1 MTSTRRTANGADVRR
16 RSVKRAGG
24 PMFNSV
30 REGKRWYPGLPA
42 ALIGA
47 IIAGVAVAAVALATD
62 PTPSREPS
70 GTPASRPVSAGA
82 PVSRSVPASALALQG
97 AIVNVVQSVSPSVVQ
112 IEDQRGLGSGIV
124 FDASGHIV
132 TNNHVVSGAS
142 SWTVTTSSGARY
154 QARRVGSFPADD
166 LAVIKISG
174 SHLQPATFAD
184 SSKLRVGD
192 LAIAIGNPLG
202 LQSSV
207 TEGIVSAFREAVQED
222 SSVTLPMVIQ
232 TSAAIN
238 PGNSGGALVDIE
250 GRVIGIPTLA
260 AIDPQLGGGSAPGIG
275 FALPSNLV
283 KDIAGQIV
291 ADGKVIDSHRAY
303 LGVSVGD
310 TSGNGVFVGSVKAG
324 GPAAKAGIR
333 AGDAIVS
340 VDGQQ
345 ISTTSVL
352 SAVLAELK
360 PGQRVPVVVK
370 SQRGAKTT
378 LQVTLGTYPGG

>member
-1 MTSTRRTANGADVRR
+1 
-16 RSVKRAGG
+16 
-24 PMFNSV
+24 MFNSV

-70 GTPASRPVSAGA
+70 GTPAGRPVSAGA
-82 PVSRSVPASALALQG
+82 PVGRSVPASALALQG

-112 IEDQRGLGSGIV
+112 VEDQRGLGSGIV

-142 SWTVTTSSGARY
+142 SWTVTTSSGTRY
-154 QARRVGSFPADD
+154 QARLVGSFPADD

-174 SHLQPATFAD
+174 SHLQPASFAD

-260 AIDPQLGGGSAPGIG
+260 ATDPQLGGSAAGIG

-291 ADGKVIDSHRAY
+291 AKGKVVDSHRAF
-303 LGVSVGD
+303 LGIRVGD
-310 TSGNGVFVGSVKAG
+310 TNGNGVLVGPVTAG
-324 GPAAKAGIR
+324 GAAAR
-333 AGDAIVS
+333 AGMRVGDVITS
-340 VDGQQ
+340 VDGTAT
-345 ISTTSVL
+345 STSGSL
-352 SAVLAELK
+352 SAVLADLK
-360 PGQRVPVVVK
+360 PGQKVPVVVK
-370 SQRGAKTT
+370 HQNGRKAT
-378 LQVTLGTYPGG
+378 LHVTLGSLRGS

>member
-1 MTSTRRTANGADVRR
+1 
-16 RSVKRAGG
+16 
-24 PMFNSV
+24 
-30 REGKRWYPGLPA
+30 
-42 ALIGA
+42 
-47 IIAGVAVAAVALATD
+47 
-62 PTPSREPS
+62 
-70 GTPASRPVSAGA
+70 
-82 PVSRSVPASALALQG
+82 
-97 AIVNVVQSVSPSVVQ
+97 VQ

-260 AIDPQLGGGSAPGIG
+260 ATDPQLGGSAAGIG

-291 ADGKVIDSHRAY
+291 AKGKVVDSHRAF
-303 LGVSVGD
+303 LGIRVGD
-310 TSGNGVFVGSVKAG
+310 TNGNGVLVGAVTAG
-324 GPAAKAGIR
+324 GAAAR
-333 AGDAIVS
+333 AGMRVGDVITS
-340 VDGQQ
+340 VDGAPT
-345 ISTTSVL
+345 STSGSL
-352 SAVLAELK
+352 SAVLADLK
-360 PGQRVPVVVK
+360 PGQKVPVVVK
-370 SQRGAKTT
+370 HQSGRKAT
-378 LQVTLGTYPGG
+378 LHVTLGSLRGS

>member
-1 MTSTRRTANGADVRR
+1 
-16 RSVKRAGG
+16 
-24 PMFNSV
+24 MFNPV
-30 REGKRWYPGLPA
+30 RTGERRYPGLSA

-62 PTPSREPS
+62 PTPSSEPS
-70 GTPASRPVSAGA
+70 GTPASLPVLAGA
-82 PVSRSVPASALALQG
+82 PVGRRVPASALALQG
-97 AIVNVVQSVSPSVVQ
+97 AFVNVVQSVSPSVVQ
-112 IEDQRGLGSGIV
+112 IEDHRGLGSGIV

-142 SWTVTTSSGARY
+142 SWTVTTSSGTRY
-154 QARRVGSFPADD
+154 QARLVGSFPADD

-184 SSKLRVGD
+184 SSKLHVGD

-232 TSAAIN
+232 TSAEIN

-260 AIDPQLGGGSAPGIG
+260 ATDPQLGGSAAGIG

-291 ADGKVIDSHRAY
+291 ANGKVVDSHRAF
-303 LGVSVGD
+303 LGIRVGD
-310 TSGNGVFVGSVKAG
+310 TNGRGVLVGAVTAG
-324 GPAAKAGIR
+324 GAAAR
-333 AGDAIVS
+333 AGMRVGDVITS
-340 VDGQQ
+340 VDGTAT
-345 ISTTSVL
+345 STSAEL
-352 SAVLAELK
+352 SAVLADLK
-360 PGQRVPVVVK
+360 PGQRVLVVVRHQNGRRATFT
-370 SQRGAKTT
+370 SRSAVCPEARAPPSRPHGPTPLAAAR
-378 LQVTLGTYPGG
+378 P

>member
-1 MTSTRRTANGADVRR
+1 
-16 RSVKRAGG
+16 
-24 PMFNSV
+24 MFNSV
-30 REGKRWYPGLPA
+30 QEGKRWYPGLPA

-82 PVSRSVPASALALQG
+82 SVSRSVPASALALQG

-142 SWTVTTSSGARY
+142 SWTVTTSSGTRY
-154 QARRVGSFPADD
+154 QARLVGSFPADD

-260 AIDPQLGGGSAPGIG
+260 ATDPQLGGSAAGIG

-291 ADGKVIDSHRAY
+291 AKGKVVDSHRAF
-303 LGVSVGD
+303 LGIRVGD
-310 TSGNGVFVGSVKAG
+310 TNGNGVLVGAVTAG
-324 GPAAKAGIR
+324 GAAAR
-333 AGDAIVS
+333 AGMRVGDVITS
-340 VDGQQ
+340 VDGAPT
-345 ISTTSVL
+345 STSGSL
-352 SAVLAELK
+352 SAVLADLK
-360 PGQRVPVVVK
+360 PGQKVPVLVK
-370 SQRGAKTT
+370 HQNGRKAT
-378 LQVTLGTYPGG
+378 LHVTLGSLRGS

>member
-1 MTSTRRTANGADVRR
+1 
-16 RSVKRAGG
+16 
-24 PMFNSV
+24 MFNSV
-30 REGKRWYPGLPA
+30 RTRERWYPGLPA

-70 GTPASRPVSAGA
+70 RTPASRPVSAGA

-97 AIVNVVQSVSPSVVQ
+97 AIVNVVRSVSPSVVQ

-142 SWTVTTSSGARY
+142 SWTVTTSSGTRY
-154 QARRVGSFPADD
+154 QARLVGSFPADD

-207 TEGIVSAFREAVQED
+207 TEGIVSAFRGAIQED

-260 AIDPQLGGGSAPGIG
+260 ATDPQLGGSAAGIG

-291 ADGKVIDSHRAY
+291 AKGKVVDSHRAF
-303 LGVSVGD
+303 LGIRVGD
-310 TSGNGVFVGSVKAG
+310 TNGNGVLVGAVTSG
-324 GPAAKAGIR
+324 GAAAR
-333 AGDAIVS
+333 AGVRVGDVITS
-340 VDGQQ
+340 VDGTAT
-345 ISTTSVL
+345 STSGAL
-352 SAVLAELK
+352 SAVLADLK
-360 PGQRVPVVVK
+360 PGQKVPVVVK
-370 SQRGAKTT
+370 HQNGRKATLHVMLGSLRGS
-378 LQVTLGTYPGG
+378 